1 MSIAIMGII
10 NRLTMFILMP
20 IFGIAQG
27 FQPIAG
33 YNYGAKH
40 YHKIKEV
47 MKLAYIY
54 STLIALIGFAIIML
68 IPGILFRMFTSDPNL
83 IIAGA
88 SAIRYTA
95 IFLYLIGF
103 QVVGSTLFQA
113 IGKPLQAFFLSLSRQ
128 IIIFIP
134 LVMILPKFFALNGVW
149 LTPSISDLL
158 AFMITLF
165 FVSRQLKKF
174 NVGESVIH

>member
-1 MSIAIMGII
+1 
-10 NRLTMFILMP
+10 MFILMP

-47 MKLAYIY
+47 MKLAYTY
-54 STLIALIGFAIIML
+54 STVIALIGFVIIML

-83 IIAGA
+83 ITAGA
-88 SAIRYTA
+88 SAIRYTS
-95 IFLYLIGF
+95 IFLYVIGF

-134 LVMILPKFFALNGVW
+134 LLMILPKFFALNGVW
-149 LTPSISDLL
+149 LTSSISDIL
-158 AFMITLF
+158 AFMITLSF
-165 FVSRQLKKF
+165 ATRQLKKLDAE
-174 NVGESVIH
+174 ESVVH